1 MNAAWQL
8 QQGALQRASIMYAA
22 SLRNSF
28 THLTQGPLC
37 CCHEIKLY
45 VCIVSFLDP
54 LHTARFT
61 APLCTCMHTRSHKPL
76 YYCSA
81 SIFQVKWMYQYNCH
95 IHNGPWL
102 LLFAI
107 KKFLFLTAR
116 LFWSK
121 SGKLKEKER
130 VNQPTLFQFFSK
142 WLLCLLHTPIANA
155 LLLLYSQFD
164 VSSIHMLIMVQ
175 FLTFSQINGK
185 DCYRQWNTRINSFYF
200 RHDKL
205 LSIQVTSNACCW
217 PFCFHSLLVCLLGV
231 FL

>member
-130 VNQPTLFQFFSK
+130 VNQPTLFQFFFKMAALSVAYTNSK
-142 WLLCLLHTPIANA
+142 CPSVIVQPIWCVKYSYANNGT
-155 LLLLYSQFD
+155 
-164 VSSIHMLIMVQ
+164 VSH
-175 FLTFSQINGK
+175 FFT
-185 DCYRQWNTRINSFYF
+185 
-200 RHDKL
+200 DK
-205 LSIQVTSNACCW
+205 W
-217 PFCFHSLLVCLLGV
+217 
-231 FL
+231 